1 MPLQEARPSSRASEA
16 VMTEATTSVAAE
28 DEVLPVEA
36 TEDEE
41 VVVDAVDDP
50 SASTGG
56 LPLALPTR
64 TSRSTRLGEAMRAS
78 ES

>member
-1 MPLQEARPSSRASEA
+1 
-16 VMTEATTSVAAE
+16 MTEATTSVAVE
-28 DEVLPVEA
+28 DVVLPVEV

-41 VVVDAVDDP
+41 VAVVAVDDP
-50 SASTGG
+50 SVSTGG
-56 LPLALPTR
+56 LPLALPIR